1 MSEILISGLRVRANI
16 GVPDKEREESQEL
29 EFDLRIRTALAFDQ
43 MEDTLSN
50 TINYAGVCQR
60 VSEIAAEKPRNLI
73 ETLADEVADKI
84 LAEFDALAVEVELR
98 KFILPET
105 RHVAVRCT
113 RVRG

>member
-1 MSEILISGLRVRANI
+1 MSEILISGLRARANI
-16 GVPDKEREESQEL
+16 GVPDKERAEIQEL
-29 EFDLRIRTALAFDQ
+29 EFDLCIRTALAFDR
-43 MEDTLSN
+43 MEDTLSK
-50 TINYAGVCQR
+50 TIDYALVCQR

-73 ETLADEVADKI
+73 ETLANEVAGKI
-84 LAEFDALAVEVELR
+84 LAEFDAVSIEVELR